1 MATRKCPFCAEK
13 IQSEAKV
20 CRFCNRDLPL
30 VAQGEKKTSTG
41 VKVLVVFFALVGLG
55 MVAQVCETV
64 LESPSASAPR
74 SQPAPGETVVLV
86 TENGEER
93 VPIVTTLAVWDAI
106 GEAARTNDQ
115 YRLRQIDLMGGTYTV
130 APLTKALVLEIK
142 LWKSASKVRMLE
154 GEHENRT
161 GWVSNDWVGSSPP
174 WGPPMPEPITNKPKR
189 RTKRKTDGKIT
200 APPKK
205 KADPVTSADIEG
217 QTTRTEE
224 GVLVVTAGLDTTAF

>member
-13 IQSEAKV
+13 IQYEAKV
-20 CRFCNRDLPL
+20 CRFCKRDLPL

-55 MVAQVCETV
+55 MVSELCGTATD
-64 LESPSASAPR
+64 SPSASASR
-74 SQPAPGETVVLV
+74 SQPAPGHVTYLREVGAPGETVVLV

-161 GWVSNDWVGSSPP
+161 GWVSNDWVGSSPL
-174 WGPPMPEPITNKPKR
+174 WGPPKPEPK
-189 RTKRKTDGKIT
+189 
-200 APPKK
+200 
-205 KADPVTSADIEG
+205 
-217 QTTRTEE
+217 
-224 GVLVVTAGLDTTAF
+224 